1 MAQMISSSDSVIL
14 RPELR
19 FLLPSSMHSLCNL
32 LLSVLSLGSLRLFP
46 FRILLA
52 NARRDSRTVFLFD
65 AFSGCPVL
73 TCHQLR
79 LWVPFLLTLH
89 SSKVDSCSLSHRM
102 LGFLAPFSEKTL
114 TFFSFLLRF
123 VLSWF
128 SQNLLLG
135 RTPTEAP
142 SMRYKHLLL
151 NLTSFAQFNKKGFH
165 TILNRYVQHD
175 RSIPQTKLV
184 PFKVVEIIV
193 LSASMACLLGDG
205 SKDKRKCEVN
215 GGKHTLNIYLKKCK
229 HGCCFPCLGWSGE
242 GCLGFPEHL
251 RLCSLSS
258 WQRERHLD
266 SGYLF
271 SFACSY
277 S

>member
-102 LGFLAPFSEKTL
+102 LGFLAPFSEK
-114 TFFSFLLRF
+114 
-123 VLSWF
+123 
-128 SQNLLLG
+128 N
-135 RTPTEAP
+135 P
-142 SMRYKHLLL
+142 
-151 NLTSFAQFNKKGFH
+151 
-165 TILNRYVQHD
+165 
-175 RSIPQTKLV
+175 
-184 PFKVVEIIV
+184 
-193 LSASMACLLGDG
+193 
-205 SKDKRKCEVN
+205 
-215 GGKHTLNIYLKKCK
+215 
-229 HGCCFPCLGWSGE
+229 
-242 GCLGFPEHL
+242 
-251 RLCSLSS
+251 SLSFPS
-258 WQRERHLD
+258 FSGLFCLD
-266 SGYLF
+266 SVRICF
-271 SFACSY
+271 SVGLPQRLPPCGISTCS
-277 S
+277 SI